1 MPTTPMCQDKWPST
15 MTKSVWGLN
24 LARTAASDFLGDAA
38 FDLLAFAV
46 VGVQVLREGQ
56 RFGEVAGQQQVQGF
70 LGGFQPAGGVE
81 TGGELEAD
89 FVGAEPGR
97 GLSDSFQGHQPGPLG
112 GVQAFQAG
120 GDQNAVLAGQRD
132 DVGNGAESDQVEQG
146 AQVEVGRAGQPGFA
160 SALDEG
166 VGEFEGEAGGTEF
179 GEGRPGAGD

>member
-1 MPTTPMCQDKWPST
+1 MPTTPMCHDNWPST

-24 LARTAASDFLGDAA
+24 LARTEANDFLGDGA
-38 FDLLAFAV
+38 FDLLALAV

-56 RFGEVAGQQQVQGF
+56 RFGEVAGQQQAQSV

-97 GLSDSFQGHQPGPLG
+97 GLSDSFQGHQPRPLG

-120 GDQNAVLAGQRD
+120 GNQNAVLAGQGD
-132 DVGNGAESDQVEQG
+132 DVGNGGESNQVEQG
-146 AQVEVGRAGQPGFA
+146 AQVELGRARQAGLA
-160 SALDEG
+160 SAFDEG

-179 GEGRPGAGD
+179 GEGRG